1 MRTCRCIT
9 VIILLL
15 IGIGTTWADVK
26 LPAIFSDHMVLQ
38 RNAPIRVWG
47 WAEAGE
53 KVSVT
58 LGQETETT
66 TTNDQGQWQVTL
78 AEHEYLVARYQLRRG
93 LHRAAVTRI
102 EYLMENF
109 PKYPEMD
116 SALCILGQAQRR
128 LDETEEAEKTF
139 ARLRAEY
146 PESQKCKKAK
156 GSAS

>member
-1 MRTCRCIT
+1 
-9 VIILLL
+9 
-15 IGIGTTWADVK
+15 
-26 LPAIFSDHMVLQ
+26 
-38 RNAPIRVWG
+38 
-47 WAEAGE
+47 
-53 KVSVT
+53 
-58 LGQETETT
+58 
-66 TTNDQGQWQVTL
+66 
-78 AEHEYLVARYQLRRG
+78 